1 MQSSSNKVVVAALI
15 GNGLIAIT
23 KFAASAMT
31 GSSAMLSEA
40 IHSLVDTANQGLLL
54 YGLKKSRKPADE
66 RHPFGYGRELYFWA
80 FIVAILIFGA
90 GGGFSIYEGFNK
102 LLHPHAITN
111 PLINYIVLGL
121 AIVFEGVAWT
131 IAFKEFWRSKGKLS
145 WFRAVQESKDP
156 TIFTVLFEDS
166 AAMLGLIIAAI
177 GIWLSSSMG
186 IVYADAVASICIGF
200 ILVITAS
207 FLAYE
212 GKSLL
217 IGEGALPEQVA
228 LIRSLIQD
236 NETILGINELLTL
249 HAGPEDI
256 LLTVSVDFKDG
267 LDSGEVERSIS
278 RMEKRIK
285 SEIPRIKK
293 IFIEAQSF
301 SGHWEDRALSEKQ
314 SQPE

>member
-1 MQSSSNKVVVAALI
+1 MQSSSSKVVVAALV

-23 KFAASAMT
+23 KFGASAVT

-54 YGLKKSRKPADE
+54 YGLKKSQKPADE

-102 LLHPHAITN
+102 LFHPHPITS

-121 AIVFEGVAWT
+121 AILFEGVAWS
-131 IAFKEFWRSKGKLS
+131 IAFKEFWKNKGKLS
-145 WFRAVQESKDP
+145 WFKAVQESKDP

-166 AAMLGLIIAAI
+166 AAMLGLVVAAV

-186 IVYADAVASICIGF
+186 ILYADAVASICIGF

-228 LIRSLIQD
+228 LIRNLIQD
-236 NETILGINELLTL
+236 DETILGINELLTL

-267 LDSGEVERSIS
+267 LDSGEVEQSIS

-285 SEIPRIKK
+285 SAIPRIKK

-301 SGHWEDRALSEKQ
+301 SGHWEDRALSEKKP
-314 SQPE
+314 S